1 MENLFYEVLIIY
13 LPLYD
18 PGGKSPV
25 VTYLRHSII
34 VVLPHPFW
42 PRISVKGA
50 LRLEVVPARSLERR
64 TKSIF

>member
-1 MENLFYEVLIIY
+1 MFITFLFSQSIY

-34 VVLPHPFW
+34 VVFPQPFW
-42 PRISVKGA
+42 PSINVNGA
-50 LRLEVVPARSLERR
+50 LRLDVVPARSVERR